1 MSPTERLL
9 RGLLPKSLFGR
20 SLLIVVTPV
29 LLLQLVLSIVFFER
43 HWDTVTRRL
52 ALGLAGDIAV
62 VIQLQRS
69 TADAAAQSQL
79 LGLARGY
86 LDLDITFLPG
96 AILPAGPNR
105 SGSAFS
111 IVDRTLAQALNER
124 LFRHF
129 IIDTRRFDRDVEIR
143 VQLQDG
149 VLRVLTPRKRL
160 DSSTTNIFV
169 LWMLGTSV
177 ILIGVAVIFLRNQM
191 RPIIRLADAADR
203 LGKGRPVGNLRIG
216 GATEIRQAARAF
228 LAMRDRIERQ
238 ISQRTEMLAGVSHD
252 LRTPLTRMKLELALL
267 GDHPAARTLDGDVRE
282 MEVMIEAYLAFA
294 RGQDAEPPVQSD
306 LTAILADVVEDARRQ
321 GRDVA
326 LKTEGSMLLPLR
338 PNAIKRCLTNM
349 VDNAL
354 RYASRV
360 NAAAPA
366 HVEVSAA
373 RHGDMVEIAIDDS
386 GPGIPADQRED
397 AFKPFNR
404 LDESRNA
411 GAPGTGLGLTIA
423 RDIARSHGGDLVL
436 GDAPTGGLRA
446 LITLPA

>member
-9 RGLLPKSLFGR
+9 RRLLPKSLFAR

-29 LLLQLVLSIVFFER
+29 MLLQLVLSVVFFER

-52 ALGLAGDIAV
+52 ALGLAGDIAI
-62 VIQLQRS
+62 VIQLQRN
-69 TADAAAQSQL
+69 APDAAAQSQL

-86 LDLDITFLPG
+86 LDLDISFMPG
-96 AILPAGPNR
+96 AILPASTDRN
-105 SGSAFS
+105 GSAFS

-124 LFRHF
+124 LFRPF
-129 IIDTRRFDRDVEIR
+129 TIDTRGFDRDVEIR

-160 DSSTTNIFV
+160 DSTTTTIFV
-169 LWMLGTSV
+169 LWMLGASL
-177 ILIGVAVIFLRNQM
+177 ILLGIAVIFLRNQM

-267 GDHPAARTLDGDVRE
+267 GDHPAAKTLDGDVRE

-306 LTAILADVVEDARRQ
+306 LSAILADVVEDARRQ

-326 LKTEGSMLLPLR
+326 LKTPASLLLPLR
-338 PNAIKRCLTNM
+338 PNAIKRCITNL

-354 RYASRV
+354 RHASRGS
-360 NAAAPA
+360 ATAPA
-366 HVEVSAA
+366 HVEISAS
-373 RHGDMVEIAIDDS
+373 RDGDMVEIAIDDS
-386 GPGIPADQRED
+386 GPGIPVSQRDD

-404 LDESRNA
+404 LDESRNPTV
-411 GAPGTGLGLTIA
+411 PGSGLGLTIA
-423 RDIARSHGGDLVL
+423 RDIARGHGGDLVL
-436 GDAPTGGLRA
+436 DDAPAGGLRA
-446 LITLPA
+446 LIRLPA

>member
-9 RGLLPKSLFGR
+9 RRLLPKSLFAR

-29 LLLQLVLSIVFFER
+29 MLLQLVLSVVFFER

-52 ALGLAGDIAV
+52 ALGLAGDIAI
-62 VIQLQRS
+62 VIQLQRN
-69 TADAAAQSQL
+69 APDAAAQSQL

-86 LDLDITFLPG
+86 LDLDISLMPG
-96 AILPAGPNR
+96 AILPASTDRN
-105 SGSAFS
+105 GSVFS

-124 LFRHF
+124 LFRPF
-129 IIDTRRFDRDVEIR
+129 TIDTRGFDRDVEIR

-160 DSSTTNIFV
+160 DSTTTTIFV
-169 LWMLGTSV
+169 LWMLGASL
-177 ILIGVAVIFLRNQM
+177 ILLGIAVIFLRNQM

-216 GATEIRQAARAF
+216 GATEIRQAALAF

-267 GDHPAARTLDGDVRE
+267 GDHPAAKTLDGDVRE

-306 LTAILADVVEDARRQ
+306 LSAILADVVEDARRQ

-326 LKTEGSMLLPLR
+326 LKTPGSLLLPLR
-338 PNAIKRCLTNM
+338 PNAIKRCITNL

-354 RYASRV
+354 RHASRGS
-360 NAAAPA
+360 ATAPV
-366 HVEVSAA
+366 HVEISAS
-373 RHGDMVEIAIDDS
+373 RNGEMVEIAIDDS
-386 GPGIPADQRED
+386 GPGIPASQRDD

-404 LDESRNA
+404 LDESRNPTV
-411 GAPGTGLGLTIA
+411 PGTGLGLTIA
-423 RDIARSHGGDLVL
+423 RDIARGHGGDLVL
-436 GDAPTGGLRA
+436 DDAPAGGLRA
-446 LITLPA
+446 LIRLPM

>member
-9 RGLLPKSLFGR
+9 RRLLPKSLFGR

-29 LLLQLVLSIVFFER
+29 LLLQLVLSVVFFER

-62 VIQLQRS
+62 IIQLQRN
-69 TADAAAQSQL
+69 APDAVTQSQL

-96 AILPAGPNR
+96 AILPAGSNGD
-105 SGSAFS
+105 GSRLS
-111 IVDRTLAQALNER
+111 IVDRALSQALQER
-124 LFRHF
+124 LFRPF
-129 IIDTRRFDRDVEIR
+129 TIDTRGFDRDVEIR

-160 DSSTTNIFV
+160 DSTTTTIFV
-169 LWMLGTSV
+169 LWMLGTSL
-177 ILIGVAVIFLRNQM
+177 ILLGIAVIFLRNQM

-203 LGKGRPVGNLRIG
+203 LGKGRPVGSLRIG
-216 GATEIRQAARAF
+216 GASEIRQAARAF

-238 ISQRTEMLAGVSHD
+238 ITQRTEMLAGVSHD

-267 GDHPAARTLDGDVRE
+267 GNHPAARTLDGDVRE
-282 MEVMIEAYLAFA
+282 MEAMIEAYLAFA

-306 LTAILADVVEDARRQ
+306 LGAILADVVEDARRQ

-326 LKTEGSMLLPLR
+326 LKTPGPFLLPLR
-338 PNAIKRCLTNM
+338 PNAIKRCITNL

-354 RYASRV
+354 RYANRGS
-360 NAAAPA
+360 ATAPA
-366 HVEVSAA
+366 HVELSVA
-373 RHGDMVEIAIDDS
+373 RRGEMVEITVDDS
-386 GPGIPADQRED
+386 GPGIPPDQRED

-423 RDIARSHGGDLVL
+423 RDIARGHGGDLVL
-436 GDAPTGGLRA
+436 EDAPTGGLRA
-446 LITLPA
+446 LIRLPA